1 MMPLADLLADGPIT
15 AFAFRTGGG
24 TSRAVR
30 NFIAELAVV
39 LSTAPKKP
47 LIIASDNALTA
58 IFRPFGYVDMRK
70 VTGGK
75 RFVGIDGYDGSVY
88 IELQY
93 GADDARSREPCNIV
107 LPENGKWDGGR
118 TPENTVRS
126 TLPVFDGDVISKGV
140 EALLERWL
148 SAGKVVNVER
158 DASSYDTYAPEMDY
172 TGEVS
177 IANPAG
183 DLDAADA
190 RRRDSEFIRKLRVL
204 RQKVLG
210 RDTGTIIEGPAGR
223 VSKREFDAA

>member
-30 NFIAELAVV
+30 SFIVELAAV
-39 LSTAPKKP
+39 LSTTPKKP
-47 LIIASDNALTA
+47 LIIASDHELTA

-75 RFVGIDGYDGSVY
+75 RFVDIHGYDGSVY
-88 IELQY
+88 IELQH
-93 GADDARSREPCNIV
+93 GADDVRSHEPCNIV

-118 TPENTVRS
+118 TPDNTVRS
-126 TLPVFDGDVISKGV
+126 ALPVFDSEAVSKGV

-148 SAGKVVNVER
+148 ETGKLVDVER
-158 DASSYDTYAPEMDY
+158 DPSSYDTYAPDMDY

-177 IANPAG
+177 IANPPG
-183 DLDAADA
+183 DLDPTDS

-204 RQKVLG
+204 REKVLG
-210 RDTGTIIEGPAGR
+210 RDTGAIIEGPAGR

>member
-30 NFIAELAVV
+30 NFIAELAAV
-39 LSTAPKKP
+39 LSGAPKKP

-88 IELQY
+88 IELQH
-93 GADDARSREPCNIV
+93 GADDARSHEPCNIV

-126 TLPVFDGDVISKGV
+126 ALPVFDS
-140 EALLERWL
+140 EAIAEGIEGLLERWL
-148 SAGKVVNVER
+148 EAGKLVEVEPSPSRDETYEAELVYGELDIGADPGDIDPADPRRKLPNWLDLVER
-158 DASSYDTYAPEMDY
+158 IRA
-172 TGEVS
+172 
-177 IANPAG
+177 
-183 DLDAADA
+183 L
-190 RRRDSEFIRKLRVL
+190 RRERGLSQR
-204 RQKVLG
+204 
-210 RDTGTIIEGPAGR
+210 
-223 VSKREFDAA
+223 